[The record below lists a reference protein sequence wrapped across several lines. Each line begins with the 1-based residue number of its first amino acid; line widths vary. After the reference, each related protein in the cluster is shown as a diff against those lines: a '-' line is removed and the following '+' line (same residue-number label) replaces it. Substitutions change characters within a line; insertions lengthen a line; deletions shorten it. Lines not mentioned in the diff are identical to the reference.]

1 MGIKDETPE
10 DKVIF
15 DSIDNRMKY
24 SKEIQKEVKT
34 CENCYNKET
43 NPNKYPCNN
52 CLDSTNNNL
61 PFWYPAG
68 EFEGKK
74 VLKKDIVKTE
84 SELDIKLNDIQDKV
98 RQIYERQLLM
108 YDMLKDIYDS
118 LETEDSPEAEEENCT
133 TCKWFEDYP
142 YYGACDGCL
151 RNRTGSDRYEKT
163 EDIK

>member
-24 SKEIQKEVKT
+24 SKGIQKEVKT
-34 CENCYNKET
+34 CENCYNKEI
-43 NPNKYPCNN
+43 NPNKYPCSN
-52 CLDSTNNNL
+52 CLDSADNDL
-61 PFWYPAG
+61 PFWFPAG

-74 VLKKDIVKTE
+74 VLKKDKNPKTID
-84 SELDIKLNDIQDKV
+84 DIYDKV

-118 LETEDSPEAEEENCT
+118 LETEEDKCQTCKHKDELPYGICT
-133 TCKWFEDYP
+133 TCIFNTSGT
-142 YYGACDGCL
+142 YY
-151 RNRTGSDRYEKT
+151 YEEKT